1 MTGNVILD
9 NAYLNPLESNFKGSV
24 KNNGIGVPNMYIEFY
39 NPLSVQSPNP
49 DIRIVTDK
57 NGNFDVT
64 DTTHWVKFGDEF
76 FYKGLSS
83 NTTYTITCLSMP
95 STWPAKDPRNYPNSF
110 AAKDLTLK
118 TGEDGVYRIVFDNLQ
133 HITNINIF
141 DRDQGE
147 TTFFDEFYRMVYRDG
162 VPQAEPSLV
171 GDSKMQ
177 IIGDFEISIIQDC
190 ILKVKYYV
198 DSVEV
203 VETYEP
209 ILVESSAG

>member
-1 MTGNVILD
+1 M
-9 NAYLNPLESNFKGSV
+9 SV
-24 KNNGIGVPNMYIEFY
+24 NI
-39 NPLSVQSPNP
+39 
-49 DIRIVTDK
+49 
-57 NGNFDVT
+57 
-64 DTTHWVKFGDEF
+64 
-76 FYKGLSS
+76 
-83 NTTYTITCLSMP
+83 
-95 STWPAKDPRNYPNSF
+95 
-110 AAKDLTLK
+110 
-118 TGEDGVYRIVFDNLQ
+118 GEDGVYSIVFDNLQ

-177 IIGDFEISIIQDC
+177 IIGDFELSIIQDC

-209 ILVESSAG
+209 ILIESSEGWIPGDQIKTQKAHN